1 MRLRF
6 FSVVGCTLL
15 SGASPMGGH
24 EVQLGVDQTIGG
36 ESNVFMSLE
45 DPIAAGLYTLSP
57 RIRAKGK
64 LGGFVNGEYRASY
77 TPSYRVYVVD
87 PGVDAFDN
95 SVEAGVSL
103 DLARQDRLTATASY
117 LEVDSIQ
124 GLSETN
130 PDGSFDILAENVGGV
145 TRAFGGV
152 GYTRSLSRRSQF
164 SLQGNFQDYGYDSSG
179 NVGNKSVGFTASYT
193 SARSPRLTLGG
204 SLTARHRIFDD
215 VFVERDN
222 DPTPLKIEGSRV
234 TVTNLNVLGSYRVS
248 PTLTFKFEGGPS
260 LIRTSPGRIADRPKA
275 APDDDLTYF
284 ATMSLVRDFKKSKL
298 RLGYERSEDPSAG
311 LNRTSVSDTVSLRL
325 SHRLR
330 EEWDLSG
337 SAGWSRRRA
346 VDTLQ
351 VRDPSTGDLVPIS
364 QQSQLDRAWAVAE
377 ARRRL
382 WKELRL
388 SLTLRYQRWIDYSI
402 AGVKQPEQ
410 DNFSGMLQFRYS
422 FDPYVF

>member
-6 FSVVGCTLL
+6 FSVVGCALL

-24 EVQLGVDQTIGG
+24 EVQLGVDQAIGG
-36 ESNVFMSLE
+36 ESNVFFRE

-64 LGGFVNGEYRASY
+64 LGGFVNGEYHASY

-130 PDGSFDILAENVGGV
+130 PDGSFDILADNVGGV
-145 TRAFGGV
+145 IRAFGGV

-164 SLQGNFQDYGYDSSG
+164 SLQGNFQDYGYDSST

-215 VFVERDN
+215 VERVFLVPVAG
-222 DPTPLKIEGSRV
+222 PTRVKIEGSRV
-234 TVTNLNVLGSYRVS
+234 TVANLNVLGSYRVS
-248 PTLTFKFEGGPS
+248 PTLMFNFEGGPS
-260 LIRTSPGRIADRPKA
+260 LIRTSRGGIAGLPKA

-337 SAGWSRRRA
+337 SAGWSR
-346 VDTLQ
+346 
-351 VRDPSTGDLVPIS
+351 
-364 QQSQLDRAWAVAE
+364 
-377 ARRRL
+377 
-382 WKELRL
+382 
-388 SLTLRYQRWIDYSI
+388 
-402 AGVKQPEQ
+402 
-410 DNFSGMLQFRYS
+410 
-422 FDPYVF
+422 